1 MASGLPLAFA
11 GFGFSLTILSLA
23 NAGIVDPRT
32 APIFVPV
39 AMGTGALAMLLGGIW
54 EFRGN
59 NLFGATFCT
68 MYACFLFTTALI
80 IQFYASVI
88 ADAAGATNFRHT
100 FGAYLIVWALFTG
113 MLSAGARYINVP
125 AFAAL
130 ILLVVVFAL
139 LGIGNLVESVAAA
152 DALTRA
158 GGWAGLLDA
167 LIAFYLCAAIVLNWV
182 SGRVLL
188 PIPVA
193 RVAHG

>member
-1 MASGLPLAFA
+1 LAGL
-11 GFGFSLTILSLA
+11 GFSLTILSLA

-32 APIFVPV
+32 APMFVPV
-39 AMGTGALAMLLGGIW
+39 AMGTGALAMLLGGIL

-59 NLFGATFCT
+59 NLFGATFCA
-68 MYACFLFTTALI
+68 MYACFLFTTALV
-80 IQFYASVI
+80 IQFYAAVI
-88 ADAAGATNFRHT
+88 ADAAGATNFRHM

-113 MLSAGARYINVP
+113 MLSVGARYVNVP

-130 ILLVVVFAL
+130 VLLVVVFVL
-139 LGIGNLVESVAAA
+139 LGIGNLVESAAAA

-167 LIAFYLCAAIVLNWV
+167 LTAFYLCAAIILNGV

-193 RVAHG
+193 RPACG